1 MDAMTILVLEDTE
14 ADLPHQQ
21 RILDTIPGVRL
32 ALLADPA
39 AAHKLFVEQKIDLV
53 VIDDAIPDGGLPF
66 LKQLHALSGRRDT
79 PVILIV
85 NNGDK
90 DHRRAAYEYGV
101 YNVVEKP
108 IDPVSFLCV
117 ARNALSMVVMRR
129 NDATATAAV
138 AEQYK
143 LLQDQME
150 ERQVQVIYS
159 VLHAAN
165 LVDESL
171 SRRMVK
177 VAGFAQKMAI
187 RAGMPVDEAKRLGVA
202 ARVYD
207 IGMLALPANVRD
219 KRLEYA
225 QEDAARLLGPHVARA
240 NEVFGKERTGIIE
253 LAAVIARSHHER
265 FDGRGYPDG
274 LKGTNI
280 SIYAQL
286 VAVGETFLD
295 AVTSG
300 IRGSS
305 NPLSEVQALAVI
317 ERQTGTAFDPEVV
330 EALRLV
336 VTSPLGQPAIA

>member
-1 MDAMTILVLEDTE
+1 
-14 ADLPHQQ
+14 
-21 RILDTIPGVRL
+21 
-32 ALLADPA
+32 
-39 AAHKLFVEQKIDLV
+39 
-53 VIDDAIPDGGLPF
+53 
-66 LKQLHALSGRRDT
+66 
-79 PVILIV
+79 
-85 NNGDK
+85 
-90 DHRRAAYEYGV
+90 
-101 YNVVEKP
+101 
-108 IDPVSFLCV
+108 
-117 ARNALSMVVMRR
+117 
-129 NDATATAAV
+129 
-138 AEQYK
+138 
-143 LLQDQME
+143 ME

-177 VAGFAQKMAI
+177 VAGFTQKMAI

>member
-1 MDAMTILVLEDTE
+1 MTILVLEETE

-39 AAHKLFVEQKIDLV
+39 AAHRLFVEQRVDLLV
-53 VIDDAIPDGGLPF
+53 VDDAIPEGGLPF
-66 LKQLHALSGRRDT
+66 VKQLHLLSGRRDA
-79 PVILIV
+79 PVILIT

-90 DHRRAAYEYGV
+90 DHRRSAYEYGV
-101 YNVVEKP
+101 YNVIEKP
-108 IDPVSFLCV
+108 IDPATYLCV
-117 ARNALSMVVMRR
+117 ARNALSMVMMRR
-129 NDATATAAV
+129 NDATATTAV
-138 AEQYK
+138 ADQYK

-165 LVDESL
+165 LVDEPL

-177 VAGFAQKMAI
+177 VAGLTQKLAA
-187 RAGMPVDEAKRLGVA
+187 RAGMPADEAKRLGVA

-219 KRLEYA
+219 RRLELNVD
-225 QEDAARLLGPHVARA
+225 DAARLLGPHVARA
-240 NEVFGKERTGIIE
+240 FEVFGKERTGVID
-253 LAAVIARSHHER
+253 LAATIARSHHER

-274 LKGTNI
+274 LKGTHI

-286 VAVGETFLD
+286 VGVAEAFID
-295 AVTSG
+295 ATTHG

-305 NPLSEVQALAVI
+305 NPLSEIQALAVI

-336 VTSPLGQPAIA
+336 VTSPAGQPVVA